1 MSIDDKKYWNS
12 FYSKNIKINKPS
24 NFANLI
30 KKKFLKKNFNIL
42 ELGTGNG
49 RDLFYLSKYSN
60 SVTGIDQSN
69 SAIIENKYKLKK
81 LDLNNIEFINLNI
94 TKLLSIKNKDK
105 FDFIY
110 ARFFIHSI
118 DLKKENLLLKN
129 ILKLNKKKLHVA
141 FEFRTIKDTLMN
153 KGKKI
158 SKYERYTDHYR
169 RFIDP
174 DEFENKIKLLGYK
187 VIYNKSGINFSKTK
201 YDNPHLCRIVFKK
214 K

>member
-1 MSIDDKKYWNS
+1 MNINDKKYWNS
-12 FYSKNIKINKPS
+12 FYSKKIKINTSS

-30 KKKFLKKNFNIL
+30 KKKFLKKTFNIL

-49 RDLFYLSKYSN
+49 RDAFYLSKYSN
-60 SVTGIDQSN
+60 SITGIDQSN
-69 SAIIENKYKLKK
+69 SAIIENIYKSKK
-81 LDLNNIEFINLNI
+81 LELNNIEFIKLNI
-94 TKLLSIKNKDK
+94 TKLLSIKNKNK

-118 DLKKENLLLKN
+118 DLKKENLLLEN
-129 ILKLNKKKLHVA
+129 ILKLNKKKLYVA
-141 FEFRTIKDTLMN
+141 FEFRTIKDKLMN

-201 YDNPHLCRIVFKK
+201 NDNPHLCRIVFKK

>member
-1 MSIDDKKYWNS
+1 
-12 FYSKNIKINKPS
+12 
-24 NFANLI
+24 
-30 KKKFLKKNFNIL
+30 
-42 ELGTGNG
+42 
-49 RDLFYLSKYSN
+49 
-60 SVTGIDQSN
+60 
-69 SAIIENKYKLKK
+69 
-81 LDLNNIEFINLNI
+81 
-94 TKLLSIKNKDK
+94 
-105 FDFIY
+105 
-110 ARFFIHSI
+110 
-118 DLKKENLLLKN
+118 
-129 ILKLNKKKLHVA
+129 
-141 FEFRTIKDTLMN
+141 MN